1 MKSEAEIVAE
11 TYKLEDEQIRL
22 SGGEPMDDQELES
35 IVASLIEE
43 AEDYI
48 DLTEA
53 PDRVRASDYF
63 QGRPFGNEEDGRSQV
78 VSYDVRDTISLMMPQ
93 IMRTFFGSEKVV
105 EFVPREA
112 SDVANSEQASDYV
125 NQVVLGQDNPA
136 FSVFYSV
143 FKDALIKRIGVVKVD
158 WERKEE
164 VEHEEFTMLD
174 DMSLEALLADPDIE
188 ASEVSSYPDPSYVPP
203 PPEVLAQQQQQVRQQ
218 AQQQAQQA
226 QAQGQPPPPPPEMPQ
241 QPPVPQLHDVVIR
254 RVSSQGQIIIEALP
268 PEEFLIDRR
277 AKSAEDSAVVAHRRY
292 LPVSELVQMGYDF
305 DEMIKLAGGEDTFDT
320 NTEYLSRHD
329 VGSFPDDSSG
339 GEANRK
345 VLYIES
351 YARVDYDGDGIAE
364 LRRFC
369 TAGSHHELLHHS
381 PVNSIPFVL
390 FNGHPEPHKWVGS
403 SIADL
408 TMDIQLIKSSVLR
421 NMLDSLAKSI
431 HPDTWFVEG
440 QVNEDD
446 ILSNKVGKVVRTRS
460 AGMVGEFIKNFS
472 GKEAF
477 PMMDYLDQIKED
489 RTGMSKASMGL
500 NPDALQSSTKAAVSA
515 TVSAS
520 QAQIELLCR
529 VFAENGMKPLFKKIL
544 KLLTKHQEKARMVRL
559 RNQWVP
565 IDPRAWDSDMD
576 VSVNVALGL
585 GTTEERVQMLGA
597 IAVKQETILK
607 EQGLENPLVTTAQYH
622 NTLTKMTELSGYK
635 DTQSFWTDP
644 ATYEP
649 PPPKPPEPT
658 PDEIFAKAQADKVRA
673 DMEVDQARLTLDRE
687 KMIRDDDLQRD
698 KMESDIEI
706 KVKEMENKYQT
717 TVDQAEIRGRMERDR
732 EQLKAE
738 AQQMMQK
745 QQMEQQQ
752 MQQAPPMPPQDM
764 NPEQMGMPAQPIP
777 N

>member
-1 MKSEAEIVAE
+1 MKSEAELLSE
-11 TYKLEDEQIRL
+11 TYELEDEQIRL
-22 SGGEPMDDQELES
+22 SGVEPMEEQELEG
-35 IVASLIEE
+35 IIASLIEE
-43 AEDYI
+43 AQDHI

-53 PDRVRASDYF
+53 PDRVKASDYY
-63 QGRPFGNEEDGRSQV
+63 QGKPFGNEEDGRSQV

-112 SDVANSEQASDYV
+112 SDVPTSEQASDYV

-136 FSVFYSV
+136 FSVFYNV
-143 FKDALIKRIGVVKVD
+143 FKDALIKRVGVVKVD

-174 DMSLEALLADPDIE
+174 DMGLEALLADLE
-188 ASEVSSYPDPSYVPP
+188 ASSVESYPDPNFVPP
-203 PPEVLAQQQQQVRQQ
+203 PPEMLAQAQEQQQVSPNVSPQV
-218 AQQQAQQA
+218 
-226 QAQGQPPPPPPEMPQ
+226 PPEV
-241 QPPVPQLHDVVIR
+241 QPPQLHDVVIR
-254 RVSSQGQIIIEALP
+254 RVKSQGQIIVEAIP

-277 AKSAEDSAVVAHRRY
+277 AKSVEESAIVAHRRY
-292 LPVSELVQMGYDF
+292 LSVSELTQMGYDF
-305 DEMIKLAGGEDTFDT
+305 DEMLALAGGEDEFDT
-320 NTEYLSRHD
+320 NTEYLSRHA
-329 VGSFPDDSSG
+329 VGSFADSTSG
-339 GEANRK
+339 GDANKK

-351 YARVDYDGDGIAE
+351 YAKVDYDGDGIAE

-390 FNGHPEPHKWVGS
+390 FNGHPEPHKWVGHS
-403 SIADL
+403 VADL
-408 TMDIQLIKSSVLR
+408 TMDIQIIKSSVLR

-446 ILSNKVGKVVRTRS
+446 ILSNKVGKVVRTRG
-460 AGMVGEFIKNFS
+460 AGVVGEFVKNFS

-544 KLLTKHQEKARMVRL
+544 KLLNKHQEKARMVRL

-585 GTTEERVQMLGA
+585 GTTEERMQMLEA
-597 IAVKQETILK
+597 IALKQATILN
-607 EQGLENPLVTTAQYH
+607 EQGVENPLVTNEQYH

-649 PPPKPPEPT
+649 PPPQPPEPT
-658 PDEIFAKAQADKVRA
+658 PDEIFAKAQADKVRQ
-673 DMEVDQARLTLDRE
+673 DMEIDQSRLTLDRE
-687 KMIRDDDLQRD
+687 KMVRDDDLARD
-698 KMESDIEI
+698 KMESELEI

-717 TVDQAEIRGRMERDR
+717 TIDQTEIRGRMERDR
-732 EQLKAE
+732 EQIKME
-738 AQQMMQK
+738 AQQML
-745 QQMEQQQ
+745 QQQ
-752 MQQAPPMPPQDM
+752 QAQQQQAQQQAQQVQQAPPMAAQDM
-764 NPEQMGMPAQPIP
+764 NPEQMGMPAPPIP

>member
-1 MKSEAEIVAE
+1 MKSEAELLSE
-11 TYKLEDEQIRL
+11 SYELEDEQIRL
-22 SGGEPMDDQELES
+22 SGAEPMEEQELEG
-35 IVASLIEE
+35 IIASLIEE
-43 AEDYI
+43 AQDHI

-53 PDRVRASDYF
+53 PDRVKASDYY
-63 QGRPFGNEEDGRSQV
+63 QGKPFGNEEDGRSQV

-112 SDVANSEQASDYV
+112 SDVPTSEQASDYV

-136 FSVFYSV
+136 FSVFYNV
-143 FKDALIKRIGVVKVD
+143 FKDALIKRVGVVKVD

-174 DMSLEALLADPDIE
+174 DMGLEALLADPDIE
-188 ASEVSSYPDPSYVPP
+188 ASSVESYPDPDFVPP
-203 PPEVLAQQQQQVRQQ
+203 PPEMLAQAQEQQQVSPNVSPQV
-218 AQQQAQQA
+218 
-226 QAQGQPPPPPPEMPQ
+226 PPEV
-241 QPPVPQLHDVVIR
+241 QPPQLHDVVIR
-254 RVSSQGQIIIEALP
+254 RVNSQGQIIVEAIP

-277 AKSAEDSAVVAHRRY
+277 AKSVEESAIVAHRRY
-292 LPVSELVQMGYDF
+292 LSVSELTQMGYDF
-305 DEMIKLAGGEDTFDT
+305 DEMLALAGGDDEFGT
-320 NTEYLSRHD
+320 NTEYLSRHAL
-329 VGSFPDDSSG
+329 GTFADSSTG

-390 FNGHPEPHKWVGS
+390 FNGHPEPHKWVGHS
-403 SIADL
+403 VADL

-446 ILSNKVGKVVRTRS
+446 ILSNKVGKVVRTR
-460 AGMVGEFIKNFS
+460 GVGVVGEFVKNFS

-544 KLLTKHQEKARMVRL
+544 KLLNRHQEKTRMVRL

-585 GTTEERVQMLGA
+585 GTTEERMQMLEA
-597 IAVKQETILK
+597 ISLKQATILN
-607 EQGLENPLVTTAQYH
+607 EQGVENPLVTNEQYH

-649 PPPKPPEPT
+649 PPPQPPEPT
-658 PDEIFAKAQADKVRA
+658 PDEIFAKAQADKVRQ
-673 DMEVDQARLTLDRE
+673 DMEIDQSRLSLDRE
-687 KMIRDDDLQRD
+687 KMVRDDDLARD
-698 KMESDIEI
+698 KMESELEI

-717 TVDQAEIRGRMERDR
+717 TIDQTEIRGRMERDR
-732 EQLKAE
+732 EQIKME
-738 AQQMMQK
+738 AQQML
-745 QQMEQQQ
+745 QQQ
-752 MQQAPPMPPQDM
+752 QAQQQAQQAPPMPSQDM
-764 NPEQMGMPAQPIP
+764 NPEQMGMPAPPIP

>member
-1 MKSEAEIVAE
+1 MKSEAELLSE
-11 TYKLEDEQIRL
+11 SYELEDEQIRL
-22 SGGEPMDDQELES
+22 SGVEPMEEQELEG
-35 IVASLIEE
+35 IIASLIEE
-43 AEDYI
+43 AQDHI

-53 PDRVRASDYF
+53 PDRVRASDYY
-63 QGRPFGNEEDGRSQV
+63 QGKPFGNEEDGRSQV

-112 SDVANSEQASDYV
+112 SDVPTSEQASDYV

-136 FSVFYSV
+136 FSVFYNV
-143 FKDALIKRIGVVKVD
+143 FKDALIKRVGVVKVD

-174 DMSLEALLADPDIE
+174 DMGLEALLADPDIE
-188 ASEVSSYPDPSYVPP
+188 ASSVESYPDPDFVPP
-203 PPEVLAQQQQQVRQQ
+203 PPEMLAQAQEQQQVSPNVSPQV
-218 AQQQAQQA
+218 
-226 QAQGQPPPPPPEMPQ
+226 PPEV
-241 QPPVPQLHDVVIR
+241 QPPQLHDVVIR
-254 RVSSQGQIIIEALP
+254 RVNSQGQIIVEAIP

-277 AKSAEDSAVVAHRRY
+277 AKSVEESAIVAHRRY
-292 LPVSELVQMGYDF
+292 LSVSELTQMGYDF
-305 DEMIKLAGGEDTFDT
+305 DEMLALAGGEDEFDT
-320 NTEYLSRHD
+320 NSEYLSRHA
-329 VGSFPDDSSG
+329 VGTFADSSSG
-339 GEANRK
+339 GDANRK

-390 FNGHPEPHKWVGS
+390 FNGHPEPHKWVGHS
-403 SIADL
+403 VADL

-446 ILSNKVGKVVRTRS
+446 VLSNKVGKVVRTRG
-460 AGMVGEFIKNFS
+460 AGLVGEFVKNFS

-544 KLLTKHQEKARMVRL
+544 KLLNRHQEKARMVRL

-585 GTTEERVQMLGA
+585 GTTEERMQMLEA
-597 IAVKQETILK
+597 IALKQATILN
-607 EQGLENPLVTTAQYH
+607 EQGVENPLVTNEQYH

-649 PPPKPPEPT
+649 PPPQPPEPT
-658 PDEIFAKAQADKVRA
+658 PDEIFAKAQADKVRQ
-673 DMEVDQARLTLDRE
+673 DMEIDQSRLSLDRE
-687 KMIRDDDLQRD
+687 KMVRDDDLARD
-698 KMESDIEI
+698 KMESELEM

-717 TVDQAEIRGRMERDR
+717 TIDQTEIRGRMERDR
-732 EQLKAE
+732 EQIKME
-738 AQQMMQK
+738 AQQML
-745 QQMEQQQ
+745 QQQ
-752 MQQAPPMPPQDM
+752 QAQQQARQQAQQVPPMPAQDM
-764 NPEQMGMPAQPIP
+764 NPEQMGMPAPPIP

>member
-1 MKSEAEIVAE
+1 MKSEAELLSE
-11 TYKLEDEQIRL
+11 SYELEDEQIRL
-22 SGGEPMDDQELES
+22 SGAEPMEEQELEG
-35 IVASLIEE
+35 IIASLIEE
-43 AEDYI
+43 AQDHI

-53 PDRVRASDYF
+53 PDRVKASDYY
-63 QGRPFGNEEDGRSQV
+63 QGKPFGNEEDGRSQV

-112 SDVANSEQASDYV
+112 SDVPTSEQASDYV

-136 FSVFYSV
+136 FSVFYNV
-143 FKDALIKRIGVVKVD
+143 FKDALIKRVGVVKVD

-174 DMSLEALLADPDIE
+174 DMGLEALLADPDIE
-188 ASEVSSYPDPSYVPP
+188 ASSVESYPDPDFVPP
-203 PPEVLAQQQQQVRQQ
+203 PPEMLAQAQEQQQVSPNVSPQV
-218 AQQQAQQA
+218 
-226 QAQGQPPPPPPEMPQ
+226 PPEV
-241 QPPVPQLHDVVIR
+241 QPPQLHDVVIR
-254 RVSSQGQIIIEALP
+254 RVNSQGQIIVEAIP

-277 AKSAEDSAVVAHRRY
+277 AKSVEESAIVAHRRY
-292 LPVSELVQMGYDF
+292 LSVSELTQMGYDF
-305 DEMIKLAGGEDTFDT
+305 DEMLALAGGEDEFDT
-320 NTEYLSRHD
+320 NSEYLSRHA
-329 VGSFPDDSSG
+329 VGTFADSSSG
-339 GEANRK
+339 GDANRK

-390 FNGHPEPHKWVGS
+390 FNGHPEPHKWVGHS
-403 SIADL
+403 VADL

-446 ILSNKVGKVVRTRS
+446 VLSNKVGKVVRTRG
-460 AGMVGEFIKNFS
+460 AGLVGEFVKNFS

-544 KLLTKHQEKARMVRL
+544 KLLNRHQEKARMVRL

-585 GTTEERVQMLGA
+585 GTTEERMQMLEA
-597 IAVKQETILK
+597 ISLKQATILN
-607 EQGLENPLVTTAQYH
+607 EQGVENPLVTNEQYH

-649 PPPKPPEPT
+649 PPPQPPEPT
-658 PDEIFAKAQADKVRA
+658 PDEIFAKAQADKVRQ
-673 DMEVDQARLTLDRE
+673 DMEIDQSRLSLDRE
-687 KMIRDDDLQRD
+687 KMVRDDDLARD
-698 KMESDIEI
+698 KMESELEI

-717 TVDQAEIRGRMERDR
+717 TIDQTEIRGRMERDR
-732 EQLKAE
+732 EQIKME
-738 AQQMMQK
+738 AQQML
-745 QQMEQQQ
+745 QQQ
-752 MQQAPPMPPQDM
+752 QAQQQAQQAPPMPSQDM
-764 NPEQMGMPAQPIP
+764 NPEQMGMPAPPIP

>member
-1 MKSEAEIVAE
+1 MKSEAELLSE
-11 TYKLEDEQIRL
+11 SYELEDEQIRL
-22 SGGEPMDDQELES
+22 SGAEPMEEQELEG
-35 IVASLIEE
+35 IIASLIEE
-43 AEDYI
+43 AQDHI

-53 PDRVRASDYF
+53 PDRVKASDYY
-63 QGRPFGNEEDGRSQV
+63 QGKPFGNEEDGRSQV

-112 SDVANSEQASDYV
+112 SDVPTSEQASDYV

-136 FSVFYSV
+136 FSVFYNV
-143 FKDALIKRIGVVKVD
+143 FKDALIKRVGVVKVD

-174 DMSLEALLADPDIE
+174 DMGLEALLADPDIE
-188 ASEVSSYPDPSYVPP
+188 ASSVESYPDPDFVPP
-203 PPEVLAQQQQQVRQQ
+203 PPEMLAQAQEQQQVSPNVSPQV
-218 AQQQAQQA
+218 
-226 QAQGQPPPPPPEMPQ
+226 PPEV
-241 QPPVPQLHDVVIR
+241 QPPQLHDVVIR
-254 RVSSQGQIIIEALP
+254 RVNSQGQIIVEAIP

-277 AKSAEDSAVVAHRRY
+277 AKSVEESAIVAHRRY
-292 LPVSELVQMGYDF
+292 LSVSELTQMGYDF
-305 DEMIKLAGGEDTFDT
+305 DEMLALAGGEDEFDT
-320 NTEYLSRHD
+320 NSEYLSRHA
-329 VGSFPDDSSG
+329 VGTFADSSSG
-339 GEANRK
+339 GDANRK

-390 FNGHPEPHKWVGS
+390 FNGHPEPHKWVGHS
-403 SIADL
+403 VADL

-446 ILSNKVGKVVRTRS
+446 ILSNKVGKVVRTR
-460 AGMVGEFIKNFS
+460 GVGVVGEFVKNFS

-544 KLLTKHQEKARMVRL
+544 KLLNRHQEKTRMVRL

-585 GTTEERVQMLGA
+585 GTTEERMQMLEA
-597 IAVKQETILK
+597 ISLKQATILN
-607 EQGLENPLVTTAQYH
+607 EQGVENPLVTNEQYH

-649 PPPKPPEPT
+649 PPPQPPEPT
-658 PDEIFAKAQADKVRA
+658 PDEIFAKAQADKVRQ
-673 DMEVDQARLTLDRE
+673 DMEIDQSRLSLDRE
-687 KMIRDDDLQRD
+687 KMVRDDDLARD
-698 KMESDIEI
+698 KMESELEI

-717 TVDQAEIRGRMERDR
+717 TIDQTEIRGRMERDR
-732 EQLKAE
+732 EQIKME
-738 AQQMMQK
+738 AQQML
-745 QQMEQQQ
+745 QQQ
-752 MQQAPPMPPQDM
+752 QAQQQAQQAPPMPSQDM
-764 NPEQMGMPAQPIP
+764 NPEQMGMPAPPIP

>member
-1 MKSEAEIVAE
+1 MKSEAELLSE
-11 TYKLEDEQIRL
+11 SYELEDEQIRL
-22 SGGEPMDDQELES
+22 SGAEPMEEQELEG
-35 IVASLIEE
+35 IIASLIEE
-43 AEDYI
+43 AQDYI

-53 PDRVRASDYF
+53 PDRVKASDYY
-63 QGRPFGNEEDGRSQV
+63 QGKPFGNEEDGRSQV

-112 SDVANSEQASDYV
+112 SDVPNSEQASDYV

-136 FSVFYSV
+136 FSVFYNV
-143 FKDALIKRIGVVKVD
+143 FKDALIKRVGIVKVD

-174 DMSLEALLADPDIE
+174 DMGLEAIIADPDIE
-188 ASEVSSYPDPSYVPP
+188 ASSVESYPDPNFVPP
-203 PPEVLAQQQQQVRQQ
+203 PPEVLAQAQEQQQVSPNVSPQV
-218 AQQQAQQA
+218 
-226 QAQGQPPPPPPEMPQ
+226 PPEV
-241 QPPVPQLHDVVIR
+241 QPPQLHDVVIR
-254 RVSSQGQIIIEALP
+254 RVKSQGQIIVEAIP

-277 AKSAEDSAVVAHRRY
+277 AKSVEESAIVAHRRY
-292 LPVSELVQMGYDF
+292 LSVSELTQMGYDF
-305 DEMIKLAGGEDTFDT
+305 DEMLALAGGEDEFDT
-320 NTEYLSRHD
+320 NTEYLSRHA
-329 VGSFPDDSSG
+329 VGSFADGTSG
-339 GEANRK
+339 GDANRK

-390 FNGHPEPHKWVGS
+390 FNGHPEPHKWVGHS
-403 SIADL
+403 VADL

-446 ILSNKVGKVVRTRS
+446 ILSNKVGKVVRTR
-460 AGMVGEFIKNFS
+460 GVGVVGEFVKDFS

-544 KLLTKHQEKARMVRL
+544 KLLNKHQEKARMVRL

-585 GTTEERVQMLGA
+585 GTTEERMQMLEA
-597 IAVKQETILK
+597 IALKQATILN
-607 EQGLENPLVTTAQYH
+607 EQGIENPLVTNEQYH

-649 PPPKPPEPT
+649 PPPQPPEPT
-658 PDEIFAKAQADKVRA
+658 PDEIFAKAQADKVRQ
-673 DMEVDQARLTLDRE
+673 DMEIDQSRLSLDRE
-687 KMIRDDDLQRD
+687 KMVREDDLARD
-698 KMESDIEI
+698 KMESELEI

-717 TVDQAEIRGRMERDR
+717 TIDQTEIRGRMERDR
-732 EQLKAE
+732 EQIKLE
-738 AQQMMQK
+738 AQQML
-745 QQMEQQQ
+745 QQQ
-752 MQQAPPMPPQDM
+752 QLQQQAQQAPPMPAQDM
-764 NPEQMGMPAQPIP
+764 NPEQMGVPAPPIP

>member
-1 MKSEAEIVAE
+1 MKSEAELLSE
-11 TYKLEDEQIRL
+11 SYELEDEQIRL
-22 SGGEPMDDQELES
+22 SGVEPMEEQELEG
-35 IVASLIEE
+35 IIASLIEE
-43 AEDYI
+43 AQDHI

-53 PDRVRASDYF
+53 PDRVKASDYY
-63 QGRPFGNEEDGRSQV
+63 QGKPFGNEEDGRSQV

-112 SDVANSEQASDYV
+112 SDVPNSEQASDYV

-136 FSVFYSV
+136 FSVFYNV
-143 FKDALIKRIGVVKVD
+143 FKDALIKRVGVVKVD

-174 DMSLEALLADPDIE
+174 DMGLEALLADPDIE
-188 ASEVSSYPDPSYVPP
+188 ASSVESYPDPDFVPP
-203 PPEVLAQQQQQVRQQ
+203 PPEMLAQAQEQQQVSPNVSPQV
-218 AQQQAQQA
+218 
-226 QAQGQPPPPPPEMPQ
+226 PPEV
-241 QPPVPQLHDVVIR
+241 QPPQLHDVVIR
-254 RVSSQGQIIIEALP
+254 RVNSQGQIIVEAIP

-277 AKSAEDSAVVAHRRY
+277 AKSVEESAIVAHRRY
-292 LPVSELVQMGYDF
+292 LSVSELTQMGYDF
-305 DEMIKLAGGEDTFDT
+305 DEMLALAGGEDEFDT
-320 NTEYLSRHD
+320 NSEYLSRHA
-329 VGSFPDDSSG
+329 VGTFADSSSG
-339 GEANRK
+339 GDANRK

-390 FNGHPEPHKWVGS
+390 FNGHPEPHKWVGHS
-403 SIADL
+403 VADL

-446 ILSNKVGKVVRTRS
+446 VLSNKVGKVVRTR
-460 AGMVGEFIKNFS
+460 GVGVVGEFVKNFS

-544 KLLTKHQEKARMVRL
+544 KLLNRHQEKTRMVRL

-585 GTTEERVQMLGA
+585 GTTEERMQMLEA
-597 IAVKQETILK
+597 ISLKQATILN
-607 EQGLENPLVTTAQYH
+607 EQGVENPLVTNEQYH

-649 PPPKPPEPT
+649 PPPQPPEPT
-658 PDEIFAKAQADKVRA
+658 PDEIFAKAQADKVRQ
-673 DMEVDQARLTLDRE
+673 DMEIDQSRLSLDRE
-687 KMIRDDDLQRD
+687 KMVRDDDLARD
-698 KMESDIEI
+698 KMESELEI

-717 TVDQAEIRGRMERDR
+717 TIDQTEIRGRMERDR
-732 EQLKAE
+732 EQIKME
-738 AQQMMQK
+738 AQQML
-745 QQMEQQQ
+745 QQQ
-752 MQQAPPMPPQDM
+752 QAQQQAQQAPPMPSQDM
-764 NPEQMGMPAQPIP
+764 NPEQMGMPAPPIP

>member
-1 MKSEAEIVAE
+1 MKSEAELLTE

-22 SGGEPMDDQELES
+22 SGAEPMEEQELEG
-35 IVASLIEE
+35 IIASLIEE
-43 AEDYI
+43 AQDYI

-53 PDRVRASDYF
+53 PDRVKASDYY
-63 QGRPFGNEEDGRSQV
+63 QGKPFGNEEDGRSQV
-78 VSYDVRDTISLMMPQ
+78 ISYDVRDTVSLMMPQ

-112 SDVANSEQASDYV
+112 SDVPNSEQASDYV

-136 FSVFYSV
+136 FSVFYNV
-143 FKDALIKRIGVVKVD
+143 FKDALVKRIGVIKVD

-164 VEHEEFTMLD
+164 VEHEEFSMLD
-174 DMSLEALLADPDIE
+174 DMGVEALLADPDIE
-188 ASEVSSYPDPSYVPP
+188 ASQVESYPDPSYVPP
-203 PPEVLAQQQQQVRQQ
+203 PPEMLAQ
-218 AQQQAQQA
+218 AQQQA
-226 QAQGQPPPPPPEMPQ
+226 QAQGQPIPQ
-241 QPPVPQLHDVVIR
+241 EPPVPQLHDVVIR
-254 RVSSQGQIIIEALP
+254 RVSSQGQIIVEAIP

-277 AKSAEDSAVVAHRRY
+277 AKSVEESSIIAHRRY
-292 LPVSELVQMGYDF
+292 LSVSELVQMGYDF
-305 DEMIKLAGGEDTFDT
+305 EEMLALAGGEDEFDS
-320 NTEYLSRHD
+320 NTEYLSRHA
-329 VGSFPDDSSG
+329 VGSFPDNTAG
-339 GEANRK
+339 GDANRK

-351 YARVDYDGDGIAE
+351 YARVDYDGDGISE

-381 PVNSIPFVL
+381 PVNSIPFVV

-403 SIADL
+403 SVADL

-460 AGMVGEFIKNFS
+460 AGVVGEFIKNFS

-544 KLLTKHQEKARMVRL
+544 KLLNKHQEKARMVRL
-559 RNQWVP
+559 RNQWIP
-565 IDPRAWDSDMD
+565 IDPRTWDSDMD

-585 GTTEERVQMLGA
+585 GTTEERMQMLEA
-597 IAVKQETILK
+597 ISLKQATILA
-607 EQGLENPLVTTAQYH
+607 EQGLDNPLVTNQQYH

-649 PPPKPPEPT
+649 PEPAPPEPT
-658 PDEIFAKAQADKVRA
+658 PDEIFAQAQADKVRA

-687 KMIRDDDLQRD
+687 KMVRDDDLQRD
-698 KMESDIEI
+698 KMESDLEM

-738 AQQMMQK
+738 AQQLLQ
-745 QQMEQQQ
+745 QRQMEQQA
-752 MQQAPPMPPQDM
+752 QQAPPMPSQDM
-764 NPEQMGMPAQPIP
+764 NPEQMGMPAPPIP

>member
-1 MKSEAEIVAE
+1 MEE
-11 TYKLEDEQIRL
+11 
-22 SGGEPMDDQELES
+22 QELEG
-35 IVASLIEE
+35 IIASLIEE
-43 AEDYI
+43 AQDYI

-53 PDRVRASDYF
+53 PDRVKASDYY
-63 QGRPFGNEEDGRSQV
+63 QGKPFGNEEDGRSQV
-78 VSYDVRDTISLMMPQ
+78 ISYDVRDTVSLMMPQ

-112 SDVANSEQASDYV
+112 SDVPNSEQASDYV

-136 FSVFYSV
+136 FSVFYNV
-143 FKDALIKRIGVVKVD
+143 FKDALVKRIGVIKVD

-164 VEHEEFTMLD
+164 VEHEEFSMLD
-174 DMSLEALLADPDIE
+174 DMGVEALLADPDIE
-188 ASEVSSYPDPSYVPP
+188 ASQVESYPDPSYVPP
-203 PPEVLAQQQQQVRQQ
+203 PPEMLAQ
-218 AQQQAQQA
+218 AQQQA
-226 QAQGQPPPPPPEMPQ
+226 QAQGQPIPQ
-241 QPPVPQLHDVVIR
+241 EPPVPQLHDVVIR
-254 RVSSQGQIIIEALP
+254 RVSSQGQIIVEAIP

-277 AKSAEDSAVVAHRRY
+277 AKSVEESSIIAHRRY
-292 LPVSELVQMGYDF
+292 LSVSELVQMGYDF
-305 DEMIKLAGGEDTFDT
+305 EEMLALAGGEDEFDS
-320 NTEYLSRHD
+320 NTEYLSRHA
-329 VGSFPDDSSG
+329 VGSFPDNTAG
-339 GEANRK
+339 GDANRK

-351 YARVDYDGDGIAE
+351 YARVDYDGDGISE

-381 PVNSIPFVL
+381 PVNSIPFVV

-403 SIADL
+403 SVADL

-460 AGMVGEFIKNFS
+460 AGVVGEFIKNFS

-544 KLLTKHQEKARMVRL
+544 KLLNKHQEKARMVRL
-559 RNQWVP
+559 RNQWIP
-565 IDPRAWDSDMD
+565 IDPRTWDSDMD

-585 GTTEERVQMLGA
+585 GTTEERMQMLEA
-597 IAVKQETILK
+597 ISLKQATILA
-607 EQGLENPLVTTAQYH
+607 EQGLDNPLVTNQQYH

-649 PPPKPPEPT
+649 PEPTPPEPT
-658 PDEIFAKAQADKVRA
+658 PDEIFAQAQADKVRA

-687 KMIRDDDLQRD
+687 KMVRDDDLQRD
-698 KMESDIEI
+698 KMESDLEM

-738 AQQMMQK
+738 AQQLLQ
-745 QQMEQQQ
+745 QRQMEQQA
-752 MQQAPPMPPQDM
+752 QQAPPMPSQDM
-764 NPEQMGMPAQPIP
+764 NPEQMGMPAPPIP

>member
-1 MKSEAEIVAE
+1 MKSEAELLSE
-11 TYKLEDEQIRL
+11 SYELEDEQIRL
-22 SGGEPMDDQELES
+22 SGVEPMEEQELEG
-35 IVASLIEE
+35 IIASLIEE
-43 AEDYI
+43 AQDHI

-53 PDRVRASDYF
+53 PDRVRASDYY
-63 QGRPFGNEEDGRSQV
+63 QGKPFGNEEDGRSQV

-112 SDVANSEQASDYV
+112 SDVPTSEQASDYV

-136 FSVFYSV
+136 FSVFYNV
-143 FKDALIKRIGVVKVD
+143 FKDALIKRVGVVKVD

-174 DMSLEALLADPDIE
+174 DMGLEALLADPDIE
-188 ASEVSSYPDPSYVPP
+188 ASSVESYPDPDFVPP
-203 PPEVLAQQQQQVRQQ
+203 PPEMLAQAQEQQQVSPNVSPQV
-218 AQQQAQQA
+218 
-226 QAQGQPPPPPPEMPQ
+226 PPEV
-241 QPPVPQLHDVVIR
+241 QPPQLHDVVIR
-254 RVSSQGQIIIEALP
+254 RVNSQGQIIVEAIP

-277 AKSAEDSAVVAHRRY
+277 AKSVEESAIVAHRRY
-292 LPVSELVQMGYDF
+292 LSVSELTQMGYDF
-305 DEMIKLAGGEDTFDT
+305 DEMLALAGGEDEFGT
-320 NTEYLSRHD
+320 NTEYLSRHAL
-329 VGSFPDDSSG
+329 GTFADSSTG

-390 FNGHPEPHKWVGS
+390 FNGHPEPHKWVGHS
-403 SIADL
+403 VADL

-446 ILSNKVGKVVRTRS
+446 VLSNKVGKVVRTRG
-460 AGMVGEFIKNFS
+460 AGLVGEFVKNFS

-544 KLLTKHQEKARMVRL
+544 KLLNRHQEKTRMVRL

-585 GTTEERVQMLGA
+585 GTTEERMQMLEA
-597 IAVKQETILK
+597 IALKQATILN
-607 EQGLENPLVTTAQYH
+607 EQGVENPLVTNEQYH

-649 PPPKPPEPT
+649 PPPQPPEPT
-658 PDEIFAKAQADKVRA
+658 PDEIFAKAQADKVRQ
-673 DMEVDQARLTLDRE
+673 DMEIDQSRLSLDRE
-687 KMIRDDDLQRD
+687 KMVRDDDLARD
-698 KMESDIEI
+698 KMESELEI

-717 TVDQAEIRGRMERDR
+717 TIDQTEIRGRMERDR
-732 EQLKAE
+732 EQIKME
-738 AQQMMQK
+738 AQQML
-745 QQMEQQQ
+745 QQQ
-752 MQQAPPMPPQDM
+752 QAQQQAQQAPPMPSQDM
-764 NPEQMGMPAQPIP
+764 NPEQMGMPAPPIP

>member
-1 MKSEAEIVAE
+1 MKSEAELLSE
-11 TYKLEDEQIRL
+11 SYDLEDEQIRL
-22 SGGEPMDDQELES
+22 SGKDPMEEQELEG
-35 IVASLIEE
+35 IIAGLIEE
-43 AEDYI
+43 AQDYI
-48 DLTEA
+48 DLSEA
-53 PDRVRASDYF
+53 PDRVKASDYY

-112 SDVANSEQASDYV
+112 SDVPSSEQASDYV

-136 FSVFYSV
+136 FSVFYNV
-143 FKDALIKRIGVVKVD
+143 FKDALVKRVGIVKVD

-164 VEHEEFTMLD
+164 VEHEEFSMLD
-174 DMSLEALLADPDIE
+174 DMGLQALLADPNIE
-188 ASEVSSYPDPSYVPP
+188 ASTVESYPDPNFVPP
-203 PPEVLAQQQQQVRQQ
+203 PPEVLAQQQ
-218 AQQQAQQA
+218 A
-226 QAQGQPPPPPPEMPQ
+226 QAQEQQQVSPNGSPQPPPEVQAPE
-241 QPPVPQLHDVVIR
+241 LHDVVIR
-254 RVSSQGQIIIEALP
+254 RVHSQGQILVEAIP

-277 AKSAEDSAVVAHRRY
+277 AKSVEDSAIVAHRRY
-292 LPVSELVQMGYDF
+292 LSVSELVQMGYDF
-305 DEMIKLAGGEDTFDT
+305 DEMLALASGEDDFNT

-329 VGSFPDDSSG
+329 VGNFTDSTSG
-339 GEANRK
+339 GDANKK

-351 YARVDYDGDGIAE
+351 YCRVDYDGDGIAE

-390 FNGHPEPHKWVGS
+390 FNGHPEPHKWVGHS
-403 SIADL
+403 VADL

-446 ILSNKVGKVVRTRS
+446 ILSNKVGKVIRTR
-460 AGMVGEFIKNFS
+460 GQGVVGEFNKNFS

-477 PMMDYLDQIKED
+477 PMMDYLDQVKED

-544 KLLTKHQEKARMVRL
+544 KLLNKHQEKARMVRL

-565 IDPRAWDSDMD
+565 IDPRTWDSDMD

-585 GTTEERVQMLGA
+585 GTTEERMQMLEA
-597 IAVKQETILK
+597 IALKQATILN
-607 EQGLENPLVTTAQYH
+607 EQGVDNPLVTNEQYH

-649 PPPKPPEPT
+649 PPPEPPEPT
-658 PDEIFAKAQADKVRA
+658 PDEIFAKAQADKVRQ
-673 DMEVDQARLTLDRE
+673 DMEIDQSRLSLDRE
-687 KMIRDDDLQRD
+687 KMVREDDLARD
-698 KMESDIEI
+698 KMESELEI

-717 TVDQAEIRGRMERDR
+717 IIDQTEIRGRMERDR
-732 EQLKAE
+732 EQIKME
-738 AQQMMQK
+738 AQQML
-745 QQMEQQQ
+745 QQQ
-752 MQQAPPMPPQDM
+752 QAQQQQAQQAPPMPAQDM
-764 NPEQMGMPAQPIP
+764 NPEQMGGMPAPPIP

>member
-1 MKSEAEIVAE
+1 MKSEAELLSE
-11 TYKLEDEQIRL
+11 SYELEDEQIRL
-22 SGGEPMDDQELES
+22 SGAEPMEEQELEG
-35 IVASLIEE
+35 IIASLIEE
-43 AEDYI
+43 AQDHI

-53 PDRVRASDYF
+53 PDRVRASDYY
-63 QGRPFGNEEDGRSQV
+63 QGKPFGNEEDGRSQV

-112 SDVANSEQASDYV
+112 SDVPNSEQASDYV

-136 FSVFYSV
+136 FSVFYNV
-143 FKDALIKRIGVVKVD
+143 FKDALIKRVGVVKVD

-174 DMSLEALLADPDIE
+174 DMGLEALLADPDIE
-188 ASEVSSYPDPSYVPP
+188 ASSVESYPDPDFVPP
-203 PPEVLAQQQQQVRQQ
+203 PPEMLAQAQEQQQVSPNVSPQV
-218 AQQQAQQA
+218 
-226 QAQGQPPPPPPEMPQ
+226 PPEV
-241 QPPVPQLHDVVIR
+241 QPPQLHDVVIR
-254 RVSSQGQIIIEALP
+254 RVNSQGQIIVEAIP

-277 AKSAEDSAVVAHRRY
+277 AKSVEESAIVAHRRY
-292 LPVSELVQMGYDF
+292 LSVSELTQMGYDF
-305 DEMIKLAGGEDTFDT
+305 DEMLALAGGEDEFDT
-320 NTEYLSRHD
+320 NSEYLSRHA
-329 VGSFPDDSSG
+329 VGTFADSSSG
-339 GEANRK
+339 GDANRK

-390 FNGHPEPHKWVGS
+390 FNGHPEPHKWVGHS
-403 SIADL
+403 VADL

-446 ILSNKVGKVVRTRS
+446 ILSNKVGKVVRTR
-460 AGMVGEFIKNFS
+460 GVGVVGEFVKNFS

-544 KLLTKHQEKARMVRL
+544 KLLNRHQEKTRMVRL

-585 GTTEERVQMLGA
+585 GTTEERMQMLEA
-597 IAVKQETILK
+597 ISLKQATILN
-607 EQGLENPLVTTAQYH
+607 EQGVENPLVTNEQYH

-649 PPPKPPEPT
+649 PPPQPPEPT
-658 PDEIFAKAQADKVRA
+658 PDEIFAKAQADKVRQ
-673 DMEVDQARLTLDRE
+673 DMEIDQSRLSLDRE
-687 KMIRDDDLQRD
+687 KMVRDDDLARD
-698 KMESDIEI
+698 KMESELEI
-706 KVKEMENKYQT
+706 KVKEMENKYHTTIDQT
-717 TVDQAEIRGRMERDR
+717 EIRGRMERDR
-732 EQLKAE
+732 EQIKME
-738 AQQMMQK
+738 AQQML
-745 QQMEQQQ
+745 QQQ
-752 MQQAPPMPPQDM
+752 QAQQQAQQAPPMPSQDM
-764 NPEQMGMPAQPIP
+764 NPEQMGMPAPPIP

>member
-1 MKSEAEIVAE
+1 MKSEAELLSE
-11 TYKLEDEQIRL
+11 SYELEDEQIRL
-22 SGGEPMDDQELES
+22 SGAEPMEEQELEG
-35 IVASLIEE
+35 IIASLIEE
-43 AEDYI
+43 AQDYI

-53 PDRVRASDYF
+53 PDRVKASDYY
-63 QGRPFGNEEDGRSQV
+63 QGKPFGNEEDGRSQV

-112 SDVANSEQASDYV
+112 SDVPNSEQASDYV

-136 FSVFYSV
+136 FSVFYNV
-143 FKDALIKRIGVVKVD
+143 FKDALIKRVGIVKVD

-174 DMSLEALLADPDIE
+174 DMGLEAIIADPDIE
-188 ASEVSSYPDPSYVPP
+188 ASSVESYPDPNFVPP
-203 PPEVLAQQQQQVRQQ
+203 PPEVLAQAQEQQQVSPNVSPQV
-218 AQQQAQQA
+218 
-226 QAQGQPPPPPPEMPQ
+226 PPEV
-241 QPPVPQLHDVVIR
+241 QPPQLHDVVIR
-254 RVSSQGQIIIEALP
+254 RVKSQGQIIVEAIP

-277 AKSAEDSAVVAHRRY
+277 AKSVEESAIVAHRRY
-292 LPVSELVQMGYDF
+292 LSVSELTQMGYDF
-305 DEMIKLAGGEDTFDT
+305 DEMLALAGGEDEFDT
-320 NTEYLSRHD
+320 NTEYLSRHA
-329 VGSFPDDSSG
+329 VGSFADGTSG
-339 GEANRK
+339 GDANRK

-390 FNGHPEPHKWVGS
+390 FNGHPEPHKWVGHS
-403 SIADL
+403 VADL

-446 ILSNKVGKVVRTRS
+446 ILSNKVGKVVRTR
-460 AGMVGEFIKNFS
+460 GVGVVGEFVKEFS

-544 KLLTKHQEKARMVRL
+544 KLLNKHQEKARMVRL

-585 GTTEERVQMLGA
+585 GTTEERMQMLEA
-597 IAVKQETILK
+597 IALKQATILN
-607 EQGLENPLVTTAQYH
+607 EQGIENPLVTNEQYH

-649 PPPKPPEPT
+649 PPPQPPEPT
-658 PDEIFAKAQADKVRA
+658 PDEIFAKAQADKVRQ
-673 DMEVDQARLTLDRE
+673 DMEIDQSRLSLDRE
-687 KMIRDDDLQRD
+687 KMVREDDLARD
-698 KMESDIEI
+698 KMESELEI

-717 TVDQAEIRGRMERDR
+717 TIDQTEIRGRMERDR
-732 EQLKAE
+732 EQIKLE
-738 AQQMMQK
+738 AQQML
-745 QQMEQQQ
+745 QQQ
-752 MQQAPPMPPQDM
+752 QLQQQAQQAPPMPAQDM
-764 NPEQMGMPAQPIP
+764 NPEQMGVPAPPIP

>member
-1 MKSEAEIVAE
+1 MKSEAELLSE
-11 TYKLEDEQIRL
+11 TYELEDEQIRL
-22 SGGEPMDDQELES
+22 SGVEPMEEQELEG
-35 IVASLIEE
+35 IIASLIEE
-43 AEDYI
+43 AQDHI

-53 PDRVRASDYF
+53 PDRVKASDYY
-63 QGRPFGNEEDGRSQV
+63 QGKPFGNEEDGRSQV

-112 SDVANSEQASDYV
+112 SDVPTSEQASDYV

-136 FSVFYSV
+136 FSVFYNV
-143 FKDALIKRIGVVKVD
+143 FKDALIKRVGVVKVD

-174 DMSLEALLADPDIE
+174 DMGLEALLADPDIE
-188 ASEVSSYPDPSYVPP
+188 ASSVESYPDPNFVPP
-203 PPEVLAQQQQQVRQQ
+203 PPEVLAQAQEQQQVSPNVSPQV
-218 AQQQAQQA
+218 
-226 QAQGQPPPPPPEMPQ
+226 PPEV
-241 QPPVPQLHDVVIR
+241 QPPQLHDVVIR
-254 RVSSQGQIIIEALP
+254 RVKSQGQIIVEAIP

-277 AKSAEDSAVVAHRRY
+277 AKSVEESAIVAHRRY
-292 LPVSELVQMGYDF
+292 LSVSELTQMGYDF
-305 DEMIKLAGGEDTFDT
+305 DEMLALAGGEDEFDT
-320 NTEYLSRHD
+320 NTEYLSRHA
-329 VGSFPDDSSG
+329 VGSFADSTSG
-339 GEANRK
+339 GDANKK

-351 YARVDYDGDGIAE
+351 YAKVDYDGDGIAE

-390 FNGHPEPHKWVGS
+390 FNGHPEPHKWVGHS
-403 SIADL
+403 VADL
-408 TMDIQLIKSSVLR
+408 TMDIQIIKSSVLR

-446 ILSNKVGKVVRTRS
+446 ILSNKVGKVVRTRG
-460 AGMVGEFIKNFS
+460 AGVVGEFVKNFS

-544 KLLTKHQEKARMVRL
+544 KLLNKHQEKARMVRL

-585 GTTEERVQMLGA
+585 GTTEERMQMLEA
-597 IAVKQETILK
+597 IALKQATILN
-607 EQGLENPLVTTAQYH
+607 EQGVENPLVTNEQYH

-649 PPPKPPEPT
+649 PPPQPPEPT
-658 PDEIFAKAQADKVRA
+658 PDEIFAKAQADKVRQ
-673 DMEVDQARLTLDRE
+673 DMEIDQSRLTLDRE
-687 KMIRDDDLQRD
+687 KMVREDDLARD
-698 KMESDIEI
+698 KMESDLEI

-717 TVDQAEIRGRMERDR
+717 TIDQTEIRGRMERDR
-732 EQLKAE
+732 EQIKME
-738 AQQMMQK
+738 AQQML
-745 QQMEQQQ
+745 QQQ
-752 MQQAPPMPPQDM
+752 QQAQQQAQQVQQAPPMAAQDM
-764 NPEQMGMPAQPIP
+764 NPEQMGMPAPPIQ

>member
-1 MKSEAEIVAE
+1 MKSEAELLSE
-11 TYKLEDEQIRL
+11 SYELEDEQIRL
-22 SGGEPMDDQELES
+22 SGAEPMEEQELEG
-35 IVASLIEE
+35 IIASLIEE
-43 AEDYI
+43 AQDHI

-53 PDRVRASDYF
+53 PDRVKASDYY
-63 QGRPFGNEEDGRSQV
+63 QGKPFGNEEDGRSQV

-112 SDVANSEQASDYV
+112 SDVPNSEQASDYV

-136 FSVFYSV
+136 FSVFYNV
-143 FKDALIKRIGVVKVD
+143 FKDALIKRVGVVKVD

-174 DMSLEALLADPDIE
+174 DMGLEALLADPDIE
-188 ASEVSSYPDPSYVPP
+188 ASSVESYPDPDFVPP
-203 PPEVLAQQQQQVRQQ
+203 PPEMLAQAQEQQQVSPNVSPQV
-218 AQQQAQQA
+218 
-226 QAQGQPPPPPPEMPQ
+226 PPEV
-241 QPPVPQLHDVVIR
+241 QPPQLHDVVIR
-254 RVSSQGQIIIEALP
+254 RVNSQGQIIVEAIP

-277 AKSAEDSAVVAHRRY
+277 AKSVEESAIVAHRRY
-292 LPVSELVQMGYDF
+292 LSVSELTQMGYDF
-305 DEMIKLAGGEDTFDT
+305 DEMLALAGGEDEFDT
-320 NTEYLSRHD
+320 NSEYLSRHA
-329 VGSFPDDSSG
+329 VGTFADSSSG
-339 GEANRK
+339 GDANRK

-390 FNGHPEPHKWVGS
+390 FNGHPEPHKWVGHS
-403 SIADL
+403 VADL

-446 ILSNKVGKVVRTRS
+446 ILSNKVGKVVRTR
-460 AGMVGEFIKNFS
+460 GVGVVGEFVKNFS

-544 KLLTKHQEKARMVRL
+544 KLLNRHQEKTRMVRL

-585 GTTEERVQMLGA
+585 GTTEERMQMLEA
-597 IAVKQETILK
+597 ISLKQATILN
-607 EQGLENPLVTTAQYH
+607 EQGVENPLVTNEQYH

-649 PPPKPPEPT
+649 PPPQPPEPT
-658 PDEIFAKAQADKVRA
+658 PDEIFAKAQADKVRQ
-673 DMEVDQARLTLDRE
+673 DMEIDQSRLSLDRE
-687 KMIRDDDLQRD
+687 KMVRDDDLARD
-698 KMESDIEI
+698 KMESELEI

-717 TVDQAEIRGRMERDR
+717 TIDQTEIRGRMERDR
-732 EQLKAE
+732 EQIKME
-738 AQQMMQK
+738 AQQML
-745 QQMEQQQ
+745 QQQ
-752 MQQAPPMPPQDM
+752 QAQQQAQQAPPMPSQDM
-764 NPEQMGMPAQPIP
+764 NPEQMGMPAPPIP

>member
-1 MKSEAEIVAE
+1 MKSEAELLSE
-11 TYKLEDEQIRL
+11 SYELEDEQIRL
-22 SGGEPMDDQELES
+22 SGAEPMEEQELEG
-35 IVASLIEE
+35 IIASLIEE
-43 AEDYI
+43 AQDHI

-53 PDRVRASDYF
+53 PDRVKASDYY
-63 QGRPFGNEEDGRSQV
+63 QGKPFGNEEDGRSQV

-112 SDVANSEQASDYV
+112 SDVPTSEQASDYV

-136 FSVFYSV
+136 FSVFYNV
-143 FKDALIKRIGVVKVD
+143 FKDALIKRVGVVKVD

-174 DMSLEALLADPDIE
+174 DMGLEALLADPDIE
-188 ASEVSSYPDPSYVPP
+188 ASSVESYPDPDFVPP
-203 PPEVLAQQQQQVRQQ
+203 PPEMLAQAQEQQQVSPNVSPQV
-218 AQQQAQQA
+218 
-226 QAQGQPPPPPPEMPQ
+226 PPEV
-241 QPPVPQLHDVVIR
+241 QPPQLHDVVIR
-254 RVSSQGQIIIEALP
+254 RVNSQGQIIVEAIP

-277 AKSAEDSAVVAHRRY
+277 AKSVEESAIVAHRRY
-292 LPVSELVQMGYDF
+292 LSVSELTQMGYDF
-305 DEMIKLAGGEDTFDT
+305 DEMLALAGGEDEFDT
-320 NTEYLSRHD
+320 NSEYLSRHA
-329 VGSFPDDSSG
+329 VGTFADSSSG
-339 GEANRK
+339 GDANRK

-390 FNGHPEPHKWVGS
+390 FNGHPEPHKWVGHS
-403 SIADL
+403 VADL

-446 ILSNKVGKVVRTRS
+446 VLSNKVGKVVRTRG
-460 AGMVGEFIKNFS
+460 AGLVGEFVKNFS

-544 KLLTKHQEKARMVRL
+544 KLLNRHQEKTRMVRL

-585 GTTEERVQMLGA
+585 GTTEERMQMLEA
-597 IAVKQETILK
+597 ISLKQATILN
-607 EQGLENPLVTTAQYH
+607 EQGVENPLVTNEQYH

-649 PPPKPPEPT
+649 PPPQPPEPT
-658 PDEIFAKAQADKVRA
+658 PDEIFAKAQADKVRQ
-673 DMEVDQARLTLDRE
+673 DMEIDQSRLSLDRE
-687 KMIRDDDLQRD
+687 KMVRDDDLARD
-698 KMESDIEI
+698 KMESELEI

-717 TVDQAEIRGRMERDR
+717 TIDQTEIRGRMERDR
-732 EQLKAE
+732 EQIKME
-738 AQQMMQK
+738 AQQML
-745 QQMEQQQ
+745 QQQ
-752 MQQAPPMPPQDM
+752 QAQQQAQQAPPMPSQDM
-764 NPEQMGMPAQPIP
+764 NPEQMGMPAPPIP

>member
-1 MKSEAEIVAE
+1 MKSEAELLSE
-11 TYKLEDEQIRL
+11 SYELEDEQIRL
-22 SGGEPMDDQELES
+22 SGVEPMEEQELEG
-35 IVASLIEE
+35 IIASLIEE
-43 AEDYI
+43 AQDHI

-53 PDRVRASDYF
+53 PDRVKASDYY
-63 QGRPFGNEEDGRSQV
+63 QGKPFGNEEDGRSQV

-112 SDVANSEQASDYV
+112 SDVPNSEQASDYV

-136 FSVFYSV
+136 FSVFYNV
-143 FKDALIKRIGVVKVD
+143 FKDALIKRVGVVKVD

-174 DMSLEALLADPDIE
+174 DMGLEALLADPDIE
-188 ASEVSSYPDPSYVPP
+188 ASSVESYPDPDFVPP
-203 PPEVLAQQQQQVRQQ
+203 PPEMLAQAQEQQQVSPNVSPQV
-218 AQQQAQQA
+218 
-226 QAQGQPPPPPPEMPQ
+226 PPEV
-241 QPPVPQLHDVVIR
+241 QPPQLHDVVIR
-254 RVSSQGQIIIEALP
+254 RVNSQGQIIVEAIP

-277 AKSAEDSAVVAHRRY
+277 AKSVEESAIVAHRRY
-292 LPVSELVQMGYDF
+292 LSVSELTQMGYDF
-305 DEMIKLAGGEDTFDT
+305 DEMLALAGGEDEFDT
-320 NTEYLSRHD
+320 NSEYLSRHA
-329 VGSFPDDSSG
+329 VGTFADSSSG
-339 GEANRK
+339 GDANRK

-390 FNGHPEPHKWVGS
+390 FNGHPEPHKWVGHS
-403 SIADL
+403 VADL

-446 ILSNKVGKVVRTRS
+446 VLSNKVGKVVRTRG
-460 AGMVGEFIKNFS
+460 AGLVGEFVKNFS

-544 KLLTKHQEKARMVRL
+544 KLLNRHQEKTRMVRL

-585 GTTEERVQMLGA
+585 GTTEERMQMLEA
-597 IAVKQETILK
+597 ISLKQATILN
-607 EQGLENPLVTTAQYH
+607 EQGVENPLVTNEQYH

-649 PPPKPPEPT
+649 PPPQPPEPT
-658 PDEIFAKAQADKVRA
+658 PDEIFAKAQADKVRQ
-673 DMEVDQARLTLDRE
+673 DMEIDQSRLSLDRE
-687 KMIRDDDLQRD
+687 KMVRDDDLARD
-698 KMESDIEI
+698 KMESELEM

-717 TVDQAEIRGRMERDR
+717 TIDQTEIRGRMERDR
-732 EQLKAE
+732 EQIKME
-738 AQQMMQK
+738 AQQML
-745 QQMEQQQ
+745 QQQ
-752 MQQAPPMPPQDM
+752 QAQQQAQQAPPMPSQDM
-764 NPEQMGMPAQPIP
+764 NPEQMGMPAPPIP